1 MTARARS
8 RTDERLGSR
17 YRGIFSEKEVAVIK
31 KLLAI
36 VTIGVLGASCAREKS
51 FDENYQAAKEN
62 AASASGA
69 SYDNAV
75 GAAVQG
81 VPGYMLS
88 LRNCMVNHPGERA
101 LHGYLVIRSTTNYSV
116 VLEPKGPLADCIAD
130 AMANRTLPAP
140 PTTPYLNPLEIEGPP
155 TN

>member
-1 MTARARS
+1 MN
-8 RTDERLGSR
+8 
-17 YRGIFSEKEVAVIK
+17 KEVAVIK
-31 KLLAI
+31 KLLAM
-36 VTIGVLGASCAREKS
+36 VTIGILCTSCAREKS

-62 AASASGA
+62 AAAGSGA

-88 LRNCMVNHPGERA
+88 VRNCMVNHPGERA
-101 LHGYLVIRSTTNYSV
+101 LHGYLLIRSATDYSV

-130 AMANRTLPAP
+130 VMANRTLPAP
-140 PTTPYLNPLEIEGPP
+140 PTTPYLNPLEIQGPP

>member
-1 MTARARS
+1 MIK
-8 RTDERLGSR
+8 RLW
-17 YRGIFSEKEVAVIK
+17 
-31 KLLAI
+31 AI
-36 VTIGVLGASCAREKS
+36 VTIGVLSTACVKEKS
-51 FDENYQAAKEN
+51 FDDNYRAAREN
-62 AASASGA
+62 AATAAGA

-101 LHGYLVIRSTTNYSV
+101 LHGYLLIRAATDYSV
-116 VLEPKGPLADCIAD
+116 VLAPKGPLADCIAD

-140 PTTPYLNPLEIEGPP
+140 PTTPYLNPLEIEGP
-155 TN
+155 